1 MIEPQTWV
9 ADALARM
16 KKAFGPRLAYLGLQG
31 SYRRGE
37 ATETSDIDLVVL
49 LDTVEPADLDI
60 YRSIVHALPEG
71 HKACVFCSGTE
82 EFFHW
87 PRHELLPFS
96 MDTDDYYGRLKD
108 FLPPLSQ
115 EDARAGAKIGASALL
130 HLLTHSYLYAEPEA
144 RPAILKDAYKAAFFV
159 MQVVYYLASGQ
170 YCRSK
175 KELLACL
182 DGAEK
187 EILQAG
193 LDVPAWLAAHTET
206 QDFALLRGWC
216 GGVLTGN
223 ESV

>member
-16 KKAFGPRLAYLGLQG
+16 KKAFGPRLAYLVQG

-49 LDTVEPADLDI
+49 LDTVEPVDLDI

-71 HKACVFCSGTE
+71 HKACGFCSGTE

-144 RPAILKDAYKAAFFV
+144 RTAILKDASRPPF
-159 MQVVYYLASGQ
+159 SS
-170 YCRSK
+170 CRSCTTLPRDNTAAVK
-175 KELLACL
+175 KSCSPVWTARKRKFSRPGWMSRPGWPPIRKHRLLPCFAA
-182 DGAEK
+182 GAAE
-187 EILQAG
+187 
-193 LDVPAWLAAHTET
+193 
-206 QDFALLRGWC
+206 F
-216 GGVLTGN
+216 
-223 ESV
+223 